1 MRKIALCFLA
11 FILIA
16 LPSLAD
22 EGMWIPMLLKKYNIE
37 DMQKAGFKLTAEDIY
52 DINQASLKD
61 AVIGLGREDSP
72 FHHFCTGEI
81 VSDQGLVITNHHCS
95 FGMIQAHSSLEHN
108 YLRDGFWAKTQKDE
122 LTNPN
127 ITASILVRMEDVTDK
142 INASVNDEMSETE
155 RAKIIKEVCRKL
167 ETEAVKG
174 TNLKA
179 NIKPYFNGNQYFLS
193 VFKIFRDVRLV
204 GAPNSAIGKFGGDT
218 DNWTWP
224 RHTGDFSVLRIYA
237 GADNEPAAIS
247 ESNVPYKP
255 VKFFKISARGVQEGD
270 FTMVF
275 GYPGTTN
282 EYLTSYA
289 IDQIAA
295 VEDPHKIKI
304 RTAKLDVINAAMES
318 DELLR
323 IKYAAKAANVA
334 NAWKKWQ
341 GEIKGLD
348 RFSTADN
355 KRVLENKFEN
365 WAKNNGKTKYIGLTD
380 RFKKLYDARREYIL
394 AAAYASEAGLGGA
407 EIIKFARGIE
417 QGLGDYDK
425 FEDKDKLKQTLKDYV
440 EVFYK
445 DYDMVTDQ
453 RILTKM
459 LELYNNEE
467 VGDQWIPEV
476 VRLNP
481 KYAKNKAYDRFAA
494 DMFKKSLFTN
504 KEQLLSFIDHL
515 SIKSIDKLKKDPII
529 ILSTGIYTLYS
540 EKIRPELNKIENE
553 LKALNRLWM
562 AGLMEMQPDKTFYPD
577 ANSTLRIAYGKV
589 TGYHATDAV
598 YYMHYTTLKGIMEKD
613 NPNIYDYD
621 VPQKLRD
628 LYKNRDFGPYTQD
641 GEVPVCFIATNHTTG
656 GNSGSPVL
664 DAEGNLIGLN
674 FDRAWEGVMSDMQYS
689 PEICRNIAVDIRY
702 VLFIIDKYAGAQ
714 HLIDEMEILR

>member
-142 INASVNDEMSETE
+142 INAAVKDEMPEAE
-155 RAKIIKEVCRKL
+155 RAKIIKDICRKL

-247 ESNVPYKP
+247 GSNVPYKP
-255 VKFFKISARGVQEGD
+255 AKFFKISARGVQEGD

-289 IDQIAA
+289 IDQIAS

-323 IKYAAKAANVA
+323 IKYAAKAASVA

-355 KRVLENKFEN
+355 KRILERNFEN
-365 WAKNNGKTKYIGLTD
+365 WAKSNGKTKYIGLTD
-380 RFKKLYDARREYIL
+380 RFKGLYDARREYIL

-407 EIIKFARGIE
+407 EVIKFARGIE
-417 QGLGDYDK
+417 QALENYDK
-425 FEDKDKLKQTLKDYV
+425 FEDKDKLKQSLKDYV
-440 EVFYK
+440 EAFYK
-445 DYDMVTDQ
+445 DYDVATDQ
-453 RILTKM
+453 QILTEM
-459 LELYNNEE
+459 LKLYNNEE
-467 VGDQWIPEV
+467 VGDQWIPSV
-476 VRLNP
+476 VRLSP
-481 KYAKNKAYDRFAA
+481 KYAKNNAYDRFDA
-494 DMFKKSLFTN
+494 DIFKKSLFTN

-515 SIKSIDKLKKDPII
+515 SAKSIEKLEKDPVI

-540 EKIRPELNKIENE
+540 EKIRPELSKIENE
-553 LKALNRLWM
+553 LKSLNRLWM

-589 TGYHATDAV
+589 AGYHATDAV
-598 YYMHYTTLKGIMEKD
+598 YYTHYTTLKGIMEKD

-714 HLIDEMEILR
+714 HLIDEMEIIR

>member
-142 INASVNDEMSETE
+142 INAAVKDEMPEAE
-155 RAKIIKEVCRKL
+155 RAKIIKDICRKL
-167 ETEAVKG
+167 EAEAVKG

-247 ESNVPYKP
+247 GSNVPYKP
-255 VKFFKISARGVQEGD
+255 AKFFKISARGVQEGD

-289 IDQIAA
+289 IDQIAS

-323 IKYAAKAANVA
+323 IKYAAKAASVA

-355 KRVLENKFEN
+355 KRILERNFEN
-365 WAKNNGKTKYIGLTD
+365 WAKSNGKTKYIGLTD
-380 RFKKLYDARREYIL
+380 RFKGLYDARREYIL

-407 EIIKFARGIE
+407 EVIKFARGIE
-417 QGLGDYDK
+417 QALENYDK
-425 FEDKDKLKQTLKDYV
+425 FEDKDKLKQSLKDYV
-440 EVFYK
+440 EAFYK
-445 DYDMVTDQ
+445 DYDVATDQ
-453 RILTKM
+453 QILTEM
-459 LELYNNEE
+459 LKLYNNE
-467 VGDQWIPEV
+467 D
-476 VRLNP
+476 RR
-481 KYAKNKAYDRFAA
+481 AK
-494 DMFKKSLFTN
+494 
-504 KEQLLSFIDHL
+504 
-515 SIKSIDKLKKDPII
+515 
-529 ILSTGIYTLYS
+529 
-540 EKIRPELNKIENE
+540 
-553 LKALNRLWM
+553 
-562 AGLMEMQPDKTFYPD
+562 
-577 ANSTLRIAYGKV
+577 
-589 TGYHATDAV
+589 AV
-598 YYMHYTTLKGIMEKD
+598 
-613 NPNIYDYD
+613 P
-621 VPQKLRD
+621 PR
-628 LYKNRDFGPYTQD
+628 
-641 GEVPVCFIATNHTTG
+641 
-656 GNSGSPVL
+656 S
-664 DAEGNLIGLN
+664 
-674 FDRAWEGVMSDMQYS
+674 
-689 PEICRNIAVDIRY
+689 
-702 VLFIIDKYAGAQ
+702 
-714 HLIDEMEILR
+714 

>member
-16 LPSLAD
+16 LPGFAD

-61 AVIGLGREDSP
+61 AVVGLGREGSP
-72 FHHFCTGEI
+72 FQHFCTGEI
-81 VSDQGLVITNHHCS
+81 VSDEGLMITNHHCA

-108 YLRDGFWAKTQKDE
+108 YLRDGFWAKSKKEE
-122 LTNPN
+122 LTNPGT
-127 ITASILVRMEDVTDK
+127 TASILVRMEDVTEK
-142 INASVNDEMSETE
+142 INAALNNNMSEEE
-155 RAKIIKEVCRKL
+155 RAKKIKEVSRKL
-167 ETEAVKG
+167 EAEAVKG
-174 TNLKA
+174 TNLQA
-179 NIKPYFNGNQYFLS
+179 NIKPYFNGNQYFMS
-193 VFKIFRDVRLV
+193 VFKIYRDVRLV

-237 GADNEPAAIS
+237 GPDNEPAAVS
-247 ESNVPYKP
+247 PNNVPYKP
-255 VKFFKISARGVQEGD
+255 AKFFKVSARGVKEGD

-289 IDQIAA
+289 IDQIAN

-323 IKYAAKAANVA
+323 IKYAAKAASVA

-341 GEIKGLD
+341 GEIKGLE
-348 RFSTADN
+348 RFNTADC
-355 KRVLENKFEN
+355 KRILERNFN
-365 WAKNNGKTKYIGLTD
+365 QWAQANGKTEYIGLVD
-380 RFKKLYDARREYIL
+380 RYKKLYDARQEYIL
-394 AAAYASEAGLGGA
+394 AAAYATEAGLRGA
-407 EIIKFARGIE
+407 EVIDLARNIKQI
-417 QGLGDYDK
+417 LDVYDK
-425 FEDKDKLKQTLKDYV
+425 TDDKEGFKQRAKAYIQS
-440 EVFYK
+440 FYK
-445 DYDMVTDQ
+445 DYDVATDE
-453 RILTKM
+453 RILVEM
-459 LELYNNEE
+459 LKLYNNE
-467 VGDQWIPEV
+467 DLDNQWIPEV
-476 VRLNP
+476 VRLSP
-481 KYAKNKAYDRFAA
+481 KYAKGNAYERYAA
-494 DMFKKSLFTN
+494 DLFKKSIFAH
-504 KEQLLSFIDHL
+504 EDRLLAFVNNLNDKM
-515 SIKSIDKLKKDPII
+515 IKKIEKDPIYRMME
-529 ILSTGIYTLYS
+529 GIQNLFM
-540 EKIRPELNKIENE
+540 EKIRPELGRIEREINS
-553 LKALNRLWM
+553 LNRQWM
-562 AGLMEMQPDKTFYPD
+562 AGLMEMQPDKVFYPD
-577 ANSTLRIAYGKV
+577 ANSTLRVAYGKV
-589 TGYHATDAV
+589 AGYKALDAV
-598 YYMHYTTLKGIMEKD
+598 YYTPYTTLKGIMEKD

-621 VPQKLRD
+621 VPQKLRE

-702 VLFIIDKYAGAQ
+702 VLFIIDKYAGAK
-714 HLIDEMEILR
+714 HLIEEMEIIH

>member
-1 MRKIALCFLA
+1 MRKITLCFLA

-16 LPSLAD
+16 LPGFAD

-61 AVIGLGREDSP
+61 AVVGLGREGAP
-72 FHHFCTGEI
+72 FQHFCTAEI
-81 VSDQGLVITNHHCS
+81 VSDQGLMITNHHCA

-108 YLRDGFWAKTQKDE
+108 YLRDGFWAKSLQEE
-122 LTNPN
+122 LMNPGT
-127 ITASILVRMEDVTDK
+127 TASILVRMEDVTDK
-142 INASVNDEMSETE
+142 INAALNDNMSEQE
-155 RAKIIKEVCRKL
+155 RAEKIKEISRKL
-167 ETEAVKG
+167 EAEAVKG
-174 TNLKA
+174 TNLQA
-179 NIKPYFNGNQYFLS
+179 NIKPYFNGNQYFMS
-193 VFKIFRDVRLV
+193 IFKIFRDVRLV

-237 GADNEPAAIS
+237 GPDNEPAAVS
-247 ESNVPYKP
+247 PNNVPYKP
-255 VKFFKISARGVQEGD
+255 AKFFKVSARGVKEGD

-289 IDQIAA
+289 IDQIAN

-348 RFSTADN
+348 RFNTADN
-355 KRVLENKFEN
+355 KRVLEQNFN
-365 WAKNNGKTKYIGLTD
+365 QWAQANGKSQYIGLTD
-380 RFKKLYDARREYIL
+380 RYKELYAAREEYIL
-394 AAAYASEAGLGGA
+394 AAAYAMEAGLNGA
-407 EIIKFARGIE
+407 EVIGLARNIKGALEYF
-417 QGLGDYDK
+417 DK
-425 FEDKDKLKQTLKDYV
+425 AEDKDKFKQTIKDYV
-440 EVFYK
+440 TSFYK
-445 DYDMVTDQ
+445 DYDPATDE
-453 RILTKM
+453 RILVEM
-459 LELYNNEE
+459 LKLYNNKDLGE
-467 VGDQWIPEV
+467 QWIPGVIRDIKGNNYE
-476 VRLNP
+476 RH
-481 KYAKNKAYDRFAA
+481 AA
-494 DMFKKSLFTN
+494 DVFKKSIFTH
-504 KEQLLSFIDHL
+504 EERLLAFV
-515 SIKSIDKLKKDPII
+515 DKLNAKTVKKLEKDPIYQMME
-529 ILSTGIYTLYS
+529 GIQNLRS
-540 EKIRPELNKIENE
+540 EKINPELSRIERE
-553 LKALNRLWM
+553 LVTLNRLWM
-562 AGLMEMQPDKTFYPD
+562 AGLMEMQPDKVFYPD

-589 TGYHATDAV
+589 SGYKALDAV
-598 YYMHYTTLKGIMEKD
+598 YYTPYTTLKGIMEKD

-689 PEICRNIAVDIRY
+689 PEICRNIAVDIRF
-702 VLFIIDKYAGAQ
+702 VLFIIDKYAGAK
-714 HLIDEMEILR
+714 HLIEEMEIIR